1 MPAPSEELPA
11 WEPAT
16 RALRPGRLPTH
27 DATSAA
33 ASGKLL
39 GAASFFVATF
49 ACCIPGM
56 LLAAVGLDAEAL
68 AFSAGLVGFAALL
81 GVPAIALSRA
91 YARNR
96 RRRMA
101 EQLAVEEGGISR
113 MADGQ
118 RELVRWTDIASIKEH
133 VLPGRLS
140 FRDPSGRELFVIEH
154 VTEGDKAMSHAVAAA
169 VRDDRLPA
177 AGVGTFHIGA
187 GLGSAIGML
196 GGPVLLLVGA
206 FRLAMAFFPGT
217 PTLAELEHRVGRVAR
232 VGGIPADAPS
242 SLQLELVDD
251 DFAFYV
257 VRGEQPSAQVLAAV
271 HVGDEIEI
279 WHDRSERRFGPIGAI
294 HRLDVRGEHVFDAV
308 ADPAVRQAEME
319 RALALAIGLVVLGA
333 LGYALGAWAQA
344 RRAVVVVRGPP
355 A

>member
-1 MPAPSEELPA
+1 MLIA
-11 WEPAT
+11 
-16 RALRPGRLPTH
+16 ALG
-27 DATSAA
+27 
-33 ASGKLL
+33 
-39 GAASFFVATF
+39 VN
-49 ACCIPGM
+49 
-56 LLAAVGLDAEAL
+56 AEAL
-68 AFSAGLVGFAALL
+68 AFSAGFVGFAALM

-96 RRRMA
+96 RRRLA

-113 MADGQ
+113 LADGK
-118 RELVRWTDIASIKEH
+118 RELVRWTDVASIKEH

-140 FRDPSGRELFVIEH
+140 FRDPGGRELFVIEH

-169 VRDDRLPA
+169 VRDGRLPA
-177 AGVGTFHIGA
+177 PGVGSFEIGA
-187 GLGSAIGML
+187 GIGSAIGML
-196 GGPVLLLVGA
+196 GGPVLLVIGA
-206 FRLAMAFFPGT
+206 FQLGIALFPGT

-232 VGGIPADAPS
+232 VGEIRSDGPT

-257 VRGEQPSAQVLAAV
+257 VRGERPAADVLATV

-279 WHDRSERRFGPIGAI
+279 WHDRAERRFGPIGAI
-294 HRLDVRGEHVFDAV
+294 HRLDVRGERVFDAV
-308 ADPAVRQAEME
+308 ADPVVRQAEME
-319 RALALAIGLVVLGA
+319 RALARAIGLVVLGA
-333 LGYALGAWAQA
+333 LGFLLGALAQA